1 MALKSFFRTC
11 VDLVFPLRCAAC
23 RRVIPSNPG
32 IPLCPACSAAVRKNV
47 PPFCRTCGRTIGQRS
62 PGESVC
68 PVCARRKPFFNQAFS
83 LFLYEGPVKALV
95 KELKYRGKDHLG
107 KTLGGL
113 MADFIEEYGLPGDAI
128 DGVVPVPLHTAKLRE
143 REFNQ
148 AHLLA
153 REIARR
159 IDKPLFEKALTRCRN
174 TKSQTGLRQDE
185 RLHNMEEAFKA
196 ERNTVNGKNILLVDD
211 VMTTGATVSEAAL
224 ALKQAGAR
232 LVTVLTLA
240 N

>member
-11 VDLVFPLRCAAC
+11 VDLVFPLRCVSC
-23 RRVIPSNPG
+23 RRAIPSTPG
-32 IPLCPACSAAVRKNV
+32 IPLCPACSAAVKKNP
-47 PPFCRTCGRTIGQRS
+47 PPFGHRCGTT
-62 PGESVC
+62 
-68 PVCARRKPFFNQAFS
+68 KHYFNQAYS

-107 KTLGGL
+107 KSLGGL
-113 MADFIEEYGLPGDAI
+113 MADFIEQNAIPVDTIDAVI
-128 DGVVPVPLHTAKLRE
+128 AVPLHATKLRE

-148 AHLLA
+148 ALLLA
-153 REIARR
+153 REVARR
-159 IDKPLFEKALTRCRN
+159 INKPLMEKALARCRN
-174 TKSQTGLRQDE
+174 TKSQTELQKDE
-185 RLHNMEEAFKA
+185 RLRNMAEAFKA

-232 LVTVLTLA
+232 MITVLTLA